1 MNVGRPVSAIL
12 FALGRG
18 PIMLYNGQEVGEP
31 ALGAEG
37 HGGDDARTTIFDY
50 WSLPE
55 LVKWKTGRLS
65 AEQKSLRQFYADLL
79 RAVRDPIFQN
89 GETIPLTKLNESNAR
104 FGRLPGE
111 TASGHW
117 LYAFLRT
124 SAEDKSAALL
134 VANLHPTETMDDLRV
149 DLPPAIAKSH
159 PRSTEIPLGFFTLP
173 PIAIESD
180 AAPLTLPPLSVRIF
194 RLHE

>member
-37 HGGDDARTTIFDY
+37 YGGDDARTTIFDY

-55 LVKWKTGRLS
+55 LVQWKTGHLS
-65 AEQKSLRQFYADLL
+65 AEQQSLRQFYASLL
-79 RAVRDPIFQN
+79 RVVRDPIFQN
-89 GETIPLTKLNESNAR
+89 GETIPLTKLNEKNAR

-117 LYAFLRT
+117 LCAFLRT
-124 SAEDKSAALL
+124 DGKSAALL

-159 PRSTEIPLGFFTLP
+159 PRSTEIPLGFFTP
-173 PIAIESD
+173 TPIASGSD
-180 AAPLTLPPLSVRIF
+180 AIASLTLPPLSVRIF